1 MSTLGIIGVKEIEI
15 RYIKESMKIVEEVAY
30 SGFLFYIGNYNTL
43 NIVLCCTDMGKVN
56 SAECTQI
63 LITKFNVKRIIST
76 GIVGSLNPEVK
87 ICDIVISNKVTYY
100 DISKSQ
106 MKTLFPNEDEFVSN
120 EYLKR
125 LAIKAYNRIELKECG
140 YHIGRIITGETF
152 VSDDKTRADLR
163 TQYHVECIEME
174 GGAIAHICHINKI
187 PFILIRGICDNA
199 DQYATILYRQLD
211 MIAACGSAKFVIKL
225 LEELTYN
232 ERDVLK

>member
-1 MSTLGIIGVKEIEI
+1 
-15 RYIKESMKIVEEVAY
+15 
-30 SGFLFYIGNYNTL
+30 
-43 NIVLCCTDMGKVN
+43 
-56 SAECTQI
+56 
-63 LITKFNVKRIIST
+63 
-76 GIVGSLNPEVK
+76 
-87 ICDIVISNKVTYY
+87 
-100 DISKSQ
+100 
-106 MKTLFPNEDEFVSN
+106 MKTLFPNEDVFVSN

-163 TQYHVECIEME
+163 TQYHAECIEME
-174 GGAIAHICHINKI
+174 GGAIAHICHTNKI

-211 MIAACGSAKFVIKL
+211 MIAAYGSAKFVIKL

>member
-43 NIVLCCTDMGKVN
+43 NIVLCCTGMGKVN

-76 GIVGSLNPEVK
+76 GIAGSLNPEVK

-106 MKTLFPNEDEFVSN
+106 MKTLFPNE
-120 EYLKR
+120 YLKR

-140 YHIGRIITGETF
+140 YHIGRITTGETF
-152 VSDDKTRADLR
+152 VADDKTRADLR
-163 TQYHVECIEME
+163 TQYHAECIEME
-174 GGAIAHICHINKI
+174 GGAIAHICHTNKI

-199 DQYATILYRQLD
+199 DKYATILYRQLD
-211 MIAACGSAKFVIKL
+211 MIAAYGSAKFVIKL

-232 ERDVLK
+232 ERDALK